1 MTLPERVRGYGPR
14 MGIRGRRGAT
24 SVLLV
29 VAGASLGAAGSAAAA
44 TSTAA
49 VTEIRIAVGDLTF
62 DALTAGPE
70 DGDAVL
76 LLHGFPETSESFRAQ
91 VVALGAAGYRAVAPN
106 QRGYS
111 PDARPAGVEAYNIVN
126 LVNDVVGMAD
136 SLGINRFH
144 VVGHDWGGAVAW
156 VLAALYPD
164 RLLSLTSLATP
175 HPAALAEALATAGSA
190 QAEQSGYIDFFRS
203 EGAEDL
209 LLADDAEL
217 FRSSMISSGM
227 SPEWFDANLQ
237 VLGTPEA
244 LGAALN
250 WYRALDTSGASAL
263 PLITT
268 PTMYVYATGDTAFAR
283 STADATA
290 DYVEGPFRYEVL
302 DGVSHWIPDEV
313 PDVVNELLLDQLAG
327 VGPTT

>member
-1 MTLPERVRGYGPR
+1 MATGPE
-14 MGIRGRRGAT
+14 
-24 SVLLV
+24 
-29 VAGASLGAAGSAAAA
+29 
-44 TSTAA
+44 
-49 VTEIRIAVGDLTF
+49 EIRIAVGDLTF
-62 DALTAGPE
+62 DALAAGPE
-70 DGDAVL
+70 DGEAVF

-91 VVALGAAGYRAVAPN
+91 VVALGVAGYRTVAPN

-136 SLGINRFH
+136 SLDIDRFH

-175 HPAALAEALATAGSA
+175 HPAALAEALATVGSA

-203 EGAEDL
+203 EGSEDL
-209 LLADDAEL
+209 LLAEDAEL

-227 SPEWFDANLQ
+227 SPESVDANLE

-263 PLITT
+263 PPITT
-268 PTMYVYATGDTAFAR
+268 PTMYVYATGDTAFTR

-290 DYVEGPFRYEVL
+290 DFVEGPFRYEVL
-302 DGVSHWIPDEV
+302 DGVTHWIPEEV
-313 PDVVNELLLDQLAG
+313 PDVVNELLLDHLG
-327 VGPTT
+327 SVGRTS